1 MNSIK
6 TIFFTFVFLVS
17 FLLFSNKD
25 LQAQQN
31 PTFERAF
38 QDYVFAS
45 DNYSETED
53 NFQLK
58 RSEYLK
64 FGTLSSKEKAEGA
77 TKEFLMARDEVVMN
91 YFTAIRSKLAE
102 TKGIS
107 DDRRNDQY
115 SKIDA
120 EVLWHQDHKK
130 KVEDAKTLDVFVE
143 LSKLAATRFE
153 DGEIIAYYTLNLISE
168 GKVSELNS
176 DTKNLVDSA
185 NSIVGMI
192 DEGGDKNTEIAKRW
206 IGDADN
212 QINKS
217 SQNIETSNELLT
229 KLRQS
234 LRSSLKRSKFN
245 QAQASMYSAFGN
257 TKEAIRFLGEIVAE
271 IKTAD

>member
-45 DNYSETED
+45 DNYFETED